1 MGSSGKEGFNF
12 VKTVKPILEQFK
24 KQLLSDKR
32 KMQNSLDSDIKAIK
46 KCISKMK
53 KSTKLSL
60 MEMDKKKKKKKN
72 KKKCPTKKQIDNCDK
87 KSKRLGKKQD
97 VCKELGDIG
106 KKDFKSI
113 LQLIKQWNKQK
124 VLKKDCKIDKGETRY
139 HYVTRLANHFTKKLA
154 KFE

>member
-1 MGSSGKEGFNF
+1 MG
-12 VKTVKPILEQFK
+12 
-24 KQLLSDKR
+24 
-32 KMQNSLDSDIKAIK
+32 
-46 KCISKMK
+46 
-53 KSTKLSL
+53 
-60 MEMDKKKKKKKN
+60 
-72 KKKCPTKKQIDNCDK
+72 
-87 KSKRLGKKQD
+87 GKKQN

-154 KFE
+154 KFEKKLKDLLKQKRKGKKLKKRCDVIRHYQIRLKEHTCEEMKAQLYACSCGKVVKEKKICKM